1 MGKATRASFGETI
14 AALGDEHPEMIVCD
28 ADLSKSTQ
36 TTAFMKKF
44 PQRHLEF
51 GIAEQNMIG
60 TAAGMA
66 LCGKTPVV
74 TSFAAFLISRL
85 ETIRVAVSYNQTNV
99 KLVGTHA
106 GIGIGDDGTSQMGLE
121 DVGAMRSLPHVTI
134 LQPADHRET
143 CQAVEWMIKHK
154 GPVYIRLTRQN
165 MPDVHGDDYK
175 FEVGKC
181 SILYEPEGAPAK
193 VQATIFA
200 SGGPVPHALKAAE
213 DLKARG
219 FAARV
224 VNAGTLLPFDKDA
237 VVEAAEKSQ
246 RIVTVEDH
254 NVNGGLGT
262 AVAEILAETGQSCRL
277 VRLGLRDFG
286 ESGEGEELYEKYG
299 LSADHIAEAAVR
311 NLD

>member
-1 MGKATRASFGETI
+1 MGKATRASFGETL
-14 AALGDEHPEMIVCD
+14 AALGEKHPELVVLD
-28 ADLSKSTQ
+28 ADLGKSTQ
-36 TTAFMKKF
+36 TGAFMKKYPDRYF
-44 PQRHLEF
+44 EF

-60 TAAGMA
+60 SAAGMA
-66 LCGKTPVV
+66 LCGKTPVA
-74 TSFAAFLISRL
+74 TSFAAFLITRL
-85 ETIRVAVSYNQTNV
+85 ETIRVAVSYNRTNV
-99 KLVGTHA
+99 KLAGTHA
-106 GIGIGDDGTSQMGLE
+106 GIGIGDDGASQMGLE
-121 DVGAMRSLPHVTI
+121 DIGAIRSLPHFTI

-143 CQAVEWMIKHK
+143 CQAVEWMIRHN
-154 GPVYIRLTRQN
+154 GPVYIRLTRQS
-165 MPDVHGDDYK
+165 MPDVHGDDYT

-181 SILYEPEGAPAK
+181 SVLYEPENAPAK

-200 SGGPVPHALKAAE
+200 SGGPVPHALKAAQ
-213 DLKARG
+213 DLKSRG

-224 VNAGTLLPFDKDA
+224 VNAGTLMPFDKDA
-237 VVEAAEKSQ
+237 VAAAAEKSQ

-254 NVNGGLGT
+254 NVNGGLGS
-262 AVAEILAETGQSCRL
+262 AVAEILAETGQACRL

>member
-14 AALGDEHPEMIVCD
+14 AALGDKHPGLVVLD
-28 ADLSKSTQ
+28 ADLGKSTQ
-36 TTAFMKKF
+36 TGAFMKKYPDRYF
-44 PQRHLEF
+44 EF

-66 LCGKTPVV
+66 LCGKTPVT
-74 TSFAAFLISRL
+74 TSFSAFLITRL
-85 ETIRVAVSYNQTNV
+85 ETIRVAVSYNKTNV

-121 DVGAMRSLPHVTI
+121 DVGAMRSLPHMTI
-134 LQPADHRET
+134 LQPADHREA
-143 CQAVEWMIKHK
+143 CQAVEWMIEHE
-154 GPVYIRLTRQN
+154 GPVYIRLTRQK
-165 MPDVHGDDYK
+165 MADVHPEDYE

-181 SILYEPEGAPAK
+181 STLYEPEDAPAK

-200 SGGPVPHALKAAE
+200 SGGPVPHALQAAK
-213 DLKARG
+213 DLKERG

-224 VNAGTLLPFDKDA
+224 VNAGTLLPFDQDA

-254 NVNGGLGT
+254 NINGGLGS
-262 AVAEILAETGQSCRL
+262 AVAEVLAERGKACPL

-299 LSADHIAEAAVR
+299 LSANHIAEAAIR